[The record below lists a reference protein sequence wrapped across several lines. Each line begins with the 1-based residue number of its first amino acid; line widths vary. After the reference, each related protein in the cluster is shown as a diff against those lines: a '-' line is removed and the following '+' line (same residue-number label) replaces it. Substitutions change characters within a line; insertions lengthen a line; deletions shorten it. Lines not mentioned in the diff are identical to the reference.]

1 MGHLY
6 HGYVTNNQRVF
17 TLNGKCGTWKSSD
30 FPWFSHLSTSIS
42 LRNFT
47 LFMFDDTGSGNASWK
62 PGILSRRL
70 PGLSFSVK
78 NPRLDVHPSYL
89 LLFWLK
95 QKYTE
100 YRAYMTNTIIYLDI
114 YDPYIYSDEQLLWTY
129 FGKKKRLFIRAGRTF
144 LVSHLEHWEVTSLRT
159 WWESIHHLDRTQIWT
174 LRTCLGQWW

>member
-89 LLFWLK
+89 LLFWFK

-114 YDPYIYSDEQLLWTY
+114 YDPYIYIVTNNY
-129 FGKKKRLFIRAGRTF
+129 FERILEKKKNVCSLELEGR
-144 LVSHLEHWEVTSLRT
+144 SWCH
-159 WWESIHHLDRTQIWT
+159 I
-174 LRTCLGQWW
+174 